1 MAKIQITIPNW
12 LDRICAWP
20 AMEYRRRKYG
30 YPYRRIYLGEGEFTI
45 VDPKDFYWLNKFN
58 WCLIDQ
64 GLQRYARRVFLDP
77 IGGIKTVSMH
87 REIMKSPSGLL
98 IDHRNTDG
106 LDNRR
111 ANLRPATRSQN
122 CYNRRKTKSKTS
134 SRFIGVCFLKRQNKW
149 AANINY
155 QKNNKY
161 LGIYVNEID
170 AARAYDEAAKKYHGE
185 FAKLNFPKDI
195 ERSPKPRGIQGIP
208 GT

>member
-1 MAKIQITIPNW
+1 MSTSITIRLPVW
-12 LDRICAWP
+12 LDLIFVWP
-20 AMEYRRRKYG
+20 LLIYRTWNYG
-30 YPYRRIYLGEGEFTI
+30 YTYRRIYLGEEFTI

-64 GLQRYARRVFLDP
+64 GLQRYAKRIFLDP
-77 IGGIKTVSMH
+77 IAGIKTVSMH

-98 IDHRNTDG
+98 IDHRNTNG

-170 AARAYDEAAKKYHGE
+170 AARAYDEAAIKYHGE
-185 FAKLNFPKDI
+185 FATLKFPG
-195 ERSPKPRGIQGIP
+195 GIASEAP
-208 GT
+208 A